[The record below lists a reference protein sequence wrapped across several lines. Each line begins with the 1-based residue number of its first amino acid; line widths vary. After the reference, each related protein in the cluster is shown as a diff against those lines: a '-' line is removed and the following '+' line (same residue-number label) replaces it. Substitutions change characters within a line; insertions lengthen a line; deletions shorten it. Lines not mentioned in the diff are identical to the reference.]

1 MYTIGPDDLIPIPVV
16 LRPDVVV
23 KLHLPPSLIRREA
36 EKIARIIR
44 AFAVAS
50 SAEEVQAE

>member
-1 MYTIGPDDLIPIPVV
+1 MYTIGADDLIPIPVV

-44 AFAVAS
+44 AFAGAS
-50 SAEEVQAE
+50 SAGEVQAE